1 MQPKLLFLY
10 QNWLIMNI
18 QPDII
23 GRKKEMQH
31 LKSIVE
37 SPKSEFLA
45 VYGRRRVGK
54 TFLLR
59 EFFEYKFD
67 FQISGLANADTK
79 QQLFNFRVKT

>member
-1 MQPKLLFLY
+1 
-10 QNWLIMNI
+10 
-18 QPDII
+18 
-23 GRKKEMQH
+23 MQH

>member
-1 MQPKLLFLY
+1 
-10 QNWLIMNI
+10 MNI